1 MMKDKDPVDL
11 AEIQRDLDEFG
22 PKYKRFEPDEDT
34 EYDQWV
40 QQRYFKDKLA
50 VLEVFKSMHK
60 DSIEDTVEKVVR
72 LIDKARRHG

>member
-1 MMKDKDPVDL
+1 MKDKDPVDL

-22 PKYKRFEPDEDT
+22 PKDEDT

-50 VLEVFKSMHK
+50 VLDVFKSMHK

>member
-1 MMKDKDPVDL
+1 MKDKDPVDL
-11 AEIQRDLDEFG
+11 AEIQRDLDE
-22 PKYKRFEPDEDT
+22 
-34 EYDQWV
+34 
-40 QQRYFKDKLA
+40 YFKDKLA